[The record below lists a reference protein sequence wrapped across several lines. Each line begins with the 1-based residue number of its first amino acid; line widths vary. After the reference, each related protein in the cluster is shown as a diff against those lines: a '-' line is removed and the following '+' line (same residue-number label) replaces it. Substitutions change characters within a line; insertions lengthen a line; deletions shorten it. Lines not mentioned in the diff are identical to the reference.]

1 MTRPPDKKQELIERL
16 TKLWNETAGLSHE
29 ETIDRLADFILVR
42 DASITSEVSTNTS
55 LDTEGLEKR
64 VGAIK
69 LPQTIVYSIHPGLT
83 IGDLVDTSLKKQIII
98 LLAQHTQA
106 AVEANEAKHQQVY
119 KWLLGETGHFSLSA
133 TSKYGWRRDLRR
145 VLEQQKKKKS

>member
-55 LDTEGLEKR
+55 LDTEGLEKQID
-64 VGAIK
+64 AII
-69 LPQTIVYSIHPGLT
+69 LHIVYDAGQIERGKSITADRFSEQREKLRA
-83 IGDLVDTSLKKQIII
+83 LF
-98 LLAQHTQA
+98 AQHTQV
-106 AVEANEAKHQQVY
+106 AVEEAELIERFRKSLMQLHSNDWSMETISEAAQICAKEAKNAI
-119 KWLLGETGHFSLSA
+119 S
-133 TSKYGWRRDLRR
+133 
-145 VLEQQKKKKS
+145 